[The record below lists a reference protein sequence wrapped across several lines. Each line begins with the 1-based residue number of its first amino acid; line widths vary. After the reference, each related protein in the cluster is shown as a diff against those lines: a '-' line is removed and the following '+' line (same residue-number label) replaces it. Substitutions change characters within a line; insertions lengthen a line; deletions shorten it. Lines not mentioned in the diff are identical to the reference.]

1 MLGNL
6 AVHCQL
12 RCPAD
17 AVHHLAQKI
26 PVALVAGSQTA
37 GKGKGKCCL
46 ASQLFPPCDLFHDI
60 QAVKSS
66 VFEIR
71 PDLLLQLAANLYPR
85 LCAAALQIYQQQL
98 REISD
103 DIGKDMLHG
112 ASFRNGHADREGI
125 GSAESA
131 QTLAIAVEQIN
142 RGQNPVLVEHILQ
155 LLVKFCRIP
164 FYLGVKTSAAVF
176 AGLQRNSRCQR
187 HLRNLP
193 LPEGTILLQLPAAF
207 FCQKFHILPIIMEQ
221 QFRCQFRIL
230 VAVVQLLDENLNA
243 EPVYQHH
250 VEREYHPAP
259 VLRELVE

>member
-1 MLGNL
+1 M
-6 AVHCQL
+6 
-12 RCPAD
+12 
-17 AVHHLAQKI
+17 
-26 PVALVAGSQTA
+26 
-37 GKGKGKCCL
+37 
-46 ASQLFPPCDLFHDI
+46 
-60 QAVKSS
+60 
-66 VFEIR
+66 FEIR
-71 PDLLLQLAANLYPR
+71 PDLLLQLAANLCPR
-85 LCAAALQIYQQQL
+85 LCAATLQIYQQQL

-103 DIGKDMLHG
+103 DIRKEMLHG

-142 RGQNPVLVEHILQ
+142 RGQNPVLVDHIL
-155 LLVKFCRIP
+155 
-164 FYLGVKTSAAVF
+164 
-176 AGLQRNSRCQR
+176 R

-221 QFRCQFRIL
+221 RFRCQFRIL
-230 VAVVQLLDENLNA
+230 VAIVQLLDENLNA

-259 VLRELVE
+259 VLRKLVE